1 MNSPAQPSPYG
12 RGHRALE
19 IASITFAFGS
29 LSWIAYRIAAAA
41 HGVGDWIGITM
52 AAVFGYIVSDF
63 LSGFVHW
70 AGDTVGD
77 ESTPILG
84 RTSCG
89 RSVTTTSIRRT
100 SPGTISSRRTATTA
114 SSSPVLMLVL
124 FLLPETTG
132 VLFYTCV
139 VIACTALF
147 VFCTNQFHKWAHTRT
162 RPVDRLLQRAGLI
175 LSPEHHVIHH
185 TAPRDKY
192 YCITVGWMN
201 PVLEKIASSACWRGD
216 RAHPPAR
223 PAPAPGRPPSEGSG
237 RGDRDTELT
246 DPVDADR
253 QEGDVRDRLAEQVE
267 RQARVRDVEQHRAD
281 RRERGQRERAAEGRR
296 C

>member
-1 MNSPAQPSPYG
+1 MTTPAQPSPYG

-19 IASITFAFGS
+19 IASIAFAFGS

-41 HGVGDWIGITM
+41 DGVGDWIGIAL

-77 ESTPILG
+77 ESTPIFG
-84 RTSCG
+84 ANFVRPFRYHHVDPEDITRHDFVETNGNNCI
-89 RSVTTTSIRRT
+89 V
-100 SPGTISSRRTATTA
+100 AA
-114 SSSPVLMLVL
+114 PVLMLVL
-124 FLLPETTG
+124 FLLPRETG

-147 VFCTNQFHKWAHTRT
+147 VFCTNQFHKWAHMKT
-162 RPVDRLLQRAGLI
+162 PALWIRLLQRAGLI

-201 PVLEKIASSACWRGD
+201 PLLEKIQFFRG
-216 RAHPPAR
+216 
-223 PAPAPGRPPSEGSG
+223 
-237 RGDRDTELT
+237 L
-246 DPVDADR
+246 
-253 QEGDVRDRLAEQVE
+253 
-267 RQARVRDVEQHRAD
+267 
-281 RRERGQRERAAEGRR
+281 ERAIKRYYPRALRPHPDDR
-296 C
+296 PQSADDAAIAMPS